1 MITQSKYKEFKDDT
15 DALIREY
22 NGKFPIPV
30 IMDWKACERT
40 YVINMFGMFREIM
53 ENLTVLMIGER
64 MYYGQLGRSQKGMK
78 LKKKGGQFRTGD
90 FEQFLDGV

>member
-1 MITQSKYKEFKDDT
+1 
-15 DALIREY
+15 
-22 NGKFPIPV
+22 
-30 IMDWKACERT
+30 
-40 YVINMFGMFREIM
+40 M